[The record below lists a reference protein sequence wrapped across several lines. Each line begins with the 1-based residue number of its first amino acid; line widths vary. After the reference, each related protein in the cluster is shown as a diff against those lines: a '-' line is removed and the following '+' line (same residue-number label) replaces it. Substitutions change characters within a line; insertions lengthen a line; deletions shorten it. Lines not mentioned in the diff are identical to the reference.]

1 MNEVLFK
8 FLRKFVLVFFD
19 DILVYSLS
27 WKDHLEHLAL
37 VLAQLR
43 HHQLYLKH
51 SKCAFAQDT
60 MGYLGHVIST
70 KGVEADPNKVQDVD
84 RWPTP
89 MSVADIQSFLGLAG
103 YTDVS
108 FITLYCFDK
117 GKRKVNKGKS
127 NT

>member
-1 MNEVLFK
+1 MNEVLSK

-19 DILVYSLS
+19 DILVYSIS
-27 WKDHLEHLAL
+27 WEDHLEHLAL

-84 RWPTP
+84 CWNLL
-89 MSVADIQSFLGLAG
+89 SVARGA
-103 YTDVS
+103 
-108 FITLYCFDK
+108 
-117 GKRKVNKGKS
+117 NKGEQ
-127 NT
+127 